1 MAGDDPT
8 AALPLNPREFLILLA
23 LAEGPQHG
31 YGILKAVEAE
41 SEGAVRFDP
50 ANLYRTLR
58 RLERDGVVVEHR
70 TSSGRRD
77 AADSRRRTF
86 ALTGAGRQVVRAEA
100 RRVER
105 LAKSIRARRLVPKP
119 GGGR

>member
-1 MAGDDPT
+1 MADDTPA

-23 LAEGPQHG
+23 LSDGPQHG

-58 RLERDGVVVEHR
+58 RLERDGVVVER
-70 TSSGRRD
+70 QASPGRRD
-77 AADSRRRTF
+77 ATESRRRTF
-86 ALTGAGRQVVRAEA
+86 ALTDAGRQVVRAEA
-100 RRVER
+100 RRVAR
-105 LAKSIRARRLVPKP
+105 LADSIRARRLVPKP
-119 GGGR
+119 RGGR